1 MLAEGTKRII
11 PNAIISR
18 AITIL
23 TRYPTFLISCP
34 AGEPKIKNAEK
45 MAAVTKYDC
54 VTVRLSAL
62 CKKGVRNPLI
72 PTPNPITKNNIPI
85 SKSGINKVLCL
96 PDVLFVIVLSFKK

>member
-1 MLAEGTKRII
+1 MFAEGTKRII
-11 PNAIISR
+11 PNAITSR

-34 AGEPKIKNAEK
+34 AGDPKIRNAEK
-45 MAAVTKYDC
+45 MAAVTSHDR
-54 VTVRLSAL
+54 TL

-85 SKSGINKVLCL
+85 SKGGINKVLCL